1 MGGNNSKDE
10 FKKDLDD
17 NNNNSSNK
25 KNQTSILKN
34 RKCTLISLENTSPNI
49 IKNAKEYLESIKEKK
64 KNKKKDK
71 KRVSIKIENNEYY
84 FMDNTKNYKKINY
97 GSSQNLNNIA
107 KEKFLDDLLSLNDND
122 EEKEEIKNKKDNK
135 TNLKDKKKTHMN
147 YINLDNSEL
156 RRRSLST
163 KLRIL
168 NEFKFTLQDLKI
180 ENNEIKPNIDNTLF
194 IFNWDDTLL
203 CTSYLQKNKNLTEEE
218 KEQMK
223 KCENEIYELINN
235 TLIKGKIFLITN
247 LDMANIETS
256 IIKYYPSLHS
266 RLNEVEII
274 STNRN
279 LDNNSNWKIS
289 AFVENQKNVNNDNI
303 KNIICFT
310 DSYVQDNIVKIL
322 RKIYHFAII
331 KVIKFKECPDPYEL
345 GKQFVLVNHKF
356 NDIYNDKRDLFIKIE
371 KNKF

>member
-322 RKIYHFAII
+322 RKIYPLAII
-331 KVIKFKECPDPYEL
+331 KVIKFNECPDPYEL
-345 GKQFVLVNHKF
+345 RKQFVLVNHKF

>member
-303 KNIICFT
+303 KNIICF
-310 DSYVQDNIVKIL
+310 S
-322 RKIYHFAII
+322 
-331 KVIKFKECPDPYEL
+331 
-345 GKQFVLVNHKF
+345 
-356 NDIYNDKRDLFIKIE
+356 
-371 KNKF
+371 